1 MAETATKAA
10 PHRYP
15 PRTMPRAALLSAAA
29 MLIGRT
35 LRGLRGMVQSPE
47 PAQVRD
53 QVALLLRVRE
63 AHRAHRAEYGAP
75 GTGTVVQ
82 AQAPE
87 EVRLRHRVAP
97 VERVL
102 VVEPGDA
109 AQRLGG
115 VAAPEQQRLAPEH
128 PEPAVDAP

>member
-87 EVRLRHRVAP
+87 EVRLRHRSQPARFAGTPASGAGRPP
-97 VERVL
+97 VHR
-102 VVEPGDA
+102 GR
-109 AQRLGG
+109 Q
-115 VAAPEQQRLAPEH
+115 
-128 PEPAVDAP
+128 PARPR